1 MVRLENLFKIKSEEI
16 FFKVKL
22 QIINLLQEFGVAKEE
37 LSEIND
43 IANEGTLF
51 TFMSKKLKG
60 KLKDFRNK
68 EQESGFELQ
77 KDKIMNQKQEERI
90 HYLVETNELLRL
102 S

>member
-1 MVRLENLFKIKSEEI
+1 MKEYSDNKMVRLENLFKIKSEEI

-43 IANEGTLF
+43 IANEGSLF

-90 HYLVETNELLRL
+90 HYLV
-102 S
+102 